1 MSQKSVSAISGSG
14 KYLEF
19 EVGDKLYAY
28 HIRKVAEIMEYP
40 EVESLPLSPNF
51 VLGAINLR
59 GSVIPIVDLAICLDR
74 PTKAVTPKSCV
85 IISDVEY
92 QGSVYQVGNKV
103 DLVTRVID
111 ISGEQIEE
119 APDMAG
125 QLEHRVLIGVAKLDN
140 RLLTI
145 LNVDTLLTQAQ
156 LDWLKKSQ
164 LTDSSLSSELQ
175 ES

>member
-1 MSQKSVSAISGSG
+1 MNQQSVSAISASE

-40 EVESLPLSPNF
+40 EVEPLPLAPDF

-59 GSVIPIVDLAICLDR
+59 GSVIPIVDLATCLDR

-92 QGSVYQVGNKV
+92 QGVIYQVGVKV

-111 ISGEQIEE
+111 ISSDQIEE

-145 LNVDTLLTQAQ
+145 LNVDTLLTHAQ
-156 LDWLKKSQ
+156 IGWLKKSQ
-164 LTDSSLSSELQ
+164 LSEAAMSDELQ
-175 ES
+175 E